1 MGCGREERES
11 WWGGGVR
18 PLPVDVCKERAL
30 NKPTAPPP
38 NLGVVAPA
46 GVALKVPAAADGVE
60 RVALGVRVRLVGVGP
75 EQRLEAVH
83 VHHGALVTPEDLGEG
98 GET

>member
-1 MGCGREERES
+1 MVGWGRSTTACRCLQRE
-11 WWGGGVR
+11 GA
-18 PLPVDVCKERAL
+18 KQAH
-30 NKPTAPPP
+30 TPPP